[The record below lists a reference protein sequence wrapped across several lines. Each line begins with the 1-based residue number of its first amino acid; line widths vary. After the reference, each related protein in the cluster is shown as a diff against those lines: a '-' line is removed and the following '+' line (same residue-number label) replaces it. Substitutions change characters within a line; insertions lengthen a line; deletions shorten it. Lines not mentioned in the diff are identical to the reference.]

1 VARRPARSSRG
12 RRAAQPVRGSL
23 EYSISFET
31 LGLGPEI
38 LTALGDMGFTTPTP
52 IQERAI
58 PLVLSGRDLIGSA
71 STGTGKTAAFLLPI
85 LQLLRGSEPGK
96 LRVLVLSP
104 TRELALQIDEQ
115 ALALGYHLGFSSVA
129 VVGGMD
135 MSPQEHA
142 IRQGAEIIVAT
153 PGRLLDHLRFPHL
166 DPSTVQFLVLD
177 EADRMFDMG
186 FLPDVKRIVARL
198 PAERQTMLFSATMPP
213 EVRRLADAILVNP
226 ATIAVDPTKPAEGLV
241 QRAFPVGHHRKT
253 ALLTTLLQHPSMKSV
268 IVFVKRKKDAD
279 GLAREVV
286 RAGRRGQSLHSDRSQ
301 AERIAALDAFRRGE
315 CTVLVATDVA
325 ARGIDVDGV
334 SHVVHYDVPRSAD
347 DYIHR
352 SGRTARAGATG
363 QVMTLIAPDEEG
375 DFKQIERAIGS
386 TVPRFNLKGF
396 DAGLDGARSGDRTS
410 SGRPRRTGGSARRGS
425 SEREGSGS
433 RQG

>member
-1 VARRPARSSRG
+1 MSTKWVAGVCIP
-12 RRAAQPVRGSL
+12 
-23 EYSISFET
+23 FDT

-38 LTALGDMGFTTPTP
+38 LTALGDMGFVEPTP
-52 IQERAI
+52 IQAQAI
-58 PLVLSGRDLIGSA
+58 PIVLSGRDLIGSA

-85 LQLLRGSEPGK
+85 LERMRGSAPGT

-115 ALALGYHLGFSSVA
+115 ALAFGYHLGYSSIA

-135 MSPQEHA
+135 MSPQEYA

-153 PGRLLDHLRFPHL
+153 PGRLLDHLRFPYL
-166 DPSTVQFLVLD
+166 DPSTVQYLVLD

-213 EVRRLADAILVNP
+213 EVRKLADAILRDPLTV
-226 ATIAVDPTKPAEGLV
+226 AVDRAKPAAGLI
-241 QRAFPVGHHRKT
+241 QRAFLVGHHRKT
-253 ALLTTLLQHPSMKSV
+253 ALLTTLLQARAMRSV

-279 GLAREVV
+279 GLARQII
-286 RAGRRGQSLHSDRSQ
+286 RAGRRGASLHSDRSQ
-301 AERIAALDAFRRGE
+301 AERNAALDAFRRGE

-334 SHVVHYDVPRSAD
+334 SHVVHYDVPQSPE

-363 QVMTLIAPDEEG
+363 QVLTLVAPDEEH
-375 DFKQIERAIGS
+375 DFADIERAIGAP
-386 TVPRFNLKGF
+386 VPRFALNGF
-396 DAGLDGARSGDRTS
+396 DMGLDGPRDSDRGRKPIGHHGGRQS
-410 SGRPRRTGGSARRGS
+410 SRRG
-425 SEREGSGS
+425 R
-433 RQG
+433 R